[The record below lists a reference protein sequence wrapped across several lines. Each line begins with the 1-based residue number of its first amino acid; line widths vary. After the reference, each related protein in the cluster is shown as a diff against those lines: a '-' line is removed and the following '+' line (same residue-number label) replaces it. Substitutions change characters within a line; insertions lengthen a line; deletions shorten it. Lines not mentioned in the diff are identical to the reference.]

1 MSVTPSAPEPVE
13 ADLGALEDLADW
25 HHGEGHDP
33 DAITICRAIAEI
45 TALRAETELLRAA
58 VKDVCELMVESCG
71 VYGLH
76 RNGAGAPWEEIRRGG
91 EFENWLRNFDR
102 VVLGPEGE

>member
-1 MSVTPSAPEPVE
+1 MSVTPSAPEPVK
-13 ADLGALEDLADW
+13 ADLGYLDDIASAMEDAGPAAW
-25 HHGEGHDP
+25 
-33 DAITICRAIAEI
+33 AAQVRRAIDEI
-45 TALRAETELLRAA
+45 AALRAETEPLRAA